1 MTCALQFTVGVGAK
15 GKGPQAL
22 GVIGLDED
30 GTVAQLLCQQFANPP
45 AFKAG
50 FLDDDNGSRGKKK
63 KKKRGNG
70 RAE

>member
-1 MTCALQFTVGVGAK
+1 VGVGAK

-22 GVIGLDED
+22 GVFGLDAD
-30 GTVAQLLCQQFANPP
+30 GTAAQLLCQQFANPP

-50 FLDDDNGSRGKKK
+50 FLDDNGPRGKKK
-63 KKKRGNG
+63 KNRRGNR